1 MVVGEVTETFS
12 AGVFPTSTLVTLVK
26 LLPVIVIGVPP
37 DSVAVPG
44 ETPVIVGNPVGTWNV
59 N

>member
-1 MVVGEVTETFS
+1 MTETFS

-26 LLPVIVIGVPP
+26 LLPVMVIGVPP